1 MGVGSEIVSDCFYH
15 QHNGGGVYTF
25 ITHIACL
32 SSMIWHA
39 ICCVNRE
46 FAKVCSVVDKV
57 TCPCLW
63 VNSKD
68 SQRTRNPISNDAGF
82 TAVAFVG

>member
-1 MGVGSEIVSDCFYH
+1 MGVGSEIVNDCFYH

-32 SSMIWHA
+32 SAMIWHA
-39 ICCVNRE
+39 ISAVSTEKSQKYVPLSTR
-46 FAKVCSVVDKV
+46 SR
-57 TCPCLW
+57 PCLW

-68 SQRTRNPISNDAGF
+68 SQRTQSY
-82 TAVAFVG
+82 